1 MNFQEWEV
9 RQIEGNLLLTSI
21 NGSKIFCPFEV
32 QNWQN
37 FDIDQRVKLDF
48 KMFPNTKDGFSSNQ

>member
-1 MNFQEWEV
+1 M

-21 NGSKIFCPFEV
+21 NGSRIFCPFEV

-37 FDIDQRVKLDF
+37 FDIDQRVKLDL
-48 KMFPNTKDGFSSNQ
+48 KSFPDIKDEFSSIQ